1 MELAQQK
8 ICDLTEKKEFKSCN
22 KDHDDG
28 HNGDEYEDIIVPI
41 NELDA
46 DEWEW
51 WTVSMRKNVDD
62 MVGLGTG
69 DLCPDWGGGLG
80 CQILICPASINAHPE
95 EELTNCDEIITM
107 TMISKGA
114 N

>member
-1 MELAQQK
+1 MTTAMMMRTMLEMTMMIKMMSICCNSIYKNMELAQQK

-46 DEWEW
+46 DE
-51 WTVSMRKNVDD
+51 
-62 MVGLGTG
+62 
-69 DLCPDWGGGLG
+69 
-80 CQILICPASINAHPE
+80 
-95 EELTNCDEIITM
+95 
-107 TMISKGA
+107 
-114 N
+114 